1 MVSKPQVINSNFDST
16 LIHPAFKLNIYR
28 VEPQLLKV
36 SLSPSIKIFIQLL
49 NMTLNSKEA
58 NRKLLI
64 DIVMLH

>member
-1 MVSKPQVINSNFDST
+1 MVSKSQVISSNFDST
-16 LIHPAFKLNIYR
+16 IHLTFKLNISR
-28 VEPQLLKV
+28 VELQLLKM

>member
-1 MVSKPQVINSNFDST
+1 MVSKSQVISSNFDST
-16 LIHPAFKLNIYR
+16 IHLTFKLNISR
-28 VEPQLLKV
+28 VELQLLKV

-49 NMTLNSKEA
+49 NMTLNSKES